1 MEGGIINNFIEKY
14 DTIIDKW
21 TLIDVSFDL

>member
-14 DTIIDKW
+14 DTITDKW
-21 TLIDVSFDL
+21 NLIDVSFDD